1 MMIAL
6 LMGNIPLVQ
15 LLLSH
20 VVETMVL
27 NQADKQGQ
35 TLFIKAVKRG
45 DEVVARDLLR
55 REGLDINRKDK
66 DGRSAFM
73 HACDEG
79 HEGLVKLLFEYPVI
93 ADDTANYNRN
103 ALM

>member
-20 VVETMVL
+20 VIETMVL

-45 DEVVARDLLR
+45 DEVIVKELLR

-66 DGRSAFM
+66 DGKSAFM

-79 HEGLVKLLFEYPVI
+79 HEELVKLLFEFPVI
-93 ADDTANYNRN
+93 VDDTDNNNRN